1 MTANRDLI
9 LAGVAGGGSGTS
21 LSWFAPKGSTLPT
34 AAAGVGATLDTALKD
49 AGLITEDGLRKGV
62 DENSSDV
69 NAYGV
74 TVPVRTLTTRS
85 KITFGL
91 TFLESNPTVLSI
103 YNRLPLTGDD
113 ALVVGTDGSLDFTE
127 GVQRVAEYSAV
138 FDIIDGANHIRGVV
152 PVLQVTDR
160 TEFNVK
166 AGEPITYGVTLTA
179 YPGSDGVAVHWY
191 YILDAL
197 AA

>member
-21 LSWFAPKGSTLPT
+21 LSWFGPKGTTLPT
-34 AAAGVGATLDTALKD
+34 SAAGVGATLDTALKD

-91 TFLESNPTVLSI
+91 TFLESNPIVLSI